1 MVWFYSSKIEEP
13 NYLLS
18 LLSYAEVIALLSGK
32 RSVGSEAIKKTL
44 LSAEVSSFLKFLI
57 LHQMFVWIHH
67 CPITHPTL
75 FLGLLRLSQ
84 LSYLQNTWRSWKF
97 QKNWKLMPMPILQV
111 AKISIK
117 QMKRFQNERI
127 LLLRHCL

>member
-44 LSAEVSSFLKFLI
+44 LSAEVSSF
-57 LHQMFVWIHH
+57 
-67 CPITHPTL
+67 
-75 FLGLLRLSQ
+75 
-84 LSYLQNTWRSWKF
+84 
-97 QKNWKLMPMPILQV
+97 
-111 AKISIK
+111 
-117 QMKRFQNERI
+117 
-127 LLLRHCL
+127 